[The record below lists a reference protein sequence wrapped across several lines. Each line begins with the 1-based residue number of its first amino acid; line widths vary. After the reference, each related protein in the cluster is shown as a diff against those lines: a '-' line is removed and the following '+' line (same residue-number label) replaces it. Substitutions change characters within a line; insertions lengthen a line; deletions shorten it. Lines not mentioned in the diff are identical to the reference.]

1 MLKLDAARRGF
12 FFGRLFFSVYIYR
25 KTQHRPNKHQIWPS
39 PFFKKISLFSTFHE
53 LPHVG
58 NQSPRMY
65 RSVTNRLDVN
75 QFFDLS
81 PFLMQYSEQRGF
93 YCFWG
98 IKMTNVKMCHSSATP
113 LSERLSFFEGTDNHC
128 NHWSTP
134 CLYNLQPRTESPS
147 MLQLM
152 CKRIEQISDGS
163 FLVDVMFELI
173 LNGESTDQ
181 FVKFKLQPD
190 YCEVGDW
197 YELTAHDFASAQGQG
212 INSSLIASLN

>member
-1 MLKLDAARRGF
+1 
-12 FFGRLFFSVYIYR
+12 
-25 KTQHRPNKHQIWPS
+25 
-39 PFFKKISLFSTFHE
+39 
-53 LPHVG
+53 
-58 NQSPRMY
+58 
-65 RSVTNRLDVN
+65 
-75 QFFDLS
+75 
-81 PFLMQYSEQRGF
+81 
-93 YCFWG
+93 
-98 IKMTNVKMCHSSATP
+98 
-113 LSERLSFFEGTDNHC
+113 
-128 NHWSTP
+128 
-134 CLYNLQPRTESPS
+134 

-190 YCEVGDW
+190 YCEVGDL